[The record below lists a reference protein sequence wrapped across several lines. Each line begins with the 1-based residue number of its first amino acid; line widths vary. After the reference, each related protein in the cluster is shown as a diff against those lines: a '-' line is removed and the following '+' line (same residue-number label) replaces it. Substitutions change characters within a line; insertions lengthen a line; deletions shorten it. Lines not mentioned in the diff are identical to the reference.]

1 MRTKR
6 SMLILSVVMAF
17 AVLLFTG
24 SLIAQDE
31 KVVVIG
37 HAESTDS
44 LDPAR
49 GYTQTT
55 GIVEQAVYDTL
66 VTFPDADAS
75 SIEPRLATAWEV
87 SEDDLTWT
95 FTLREGV
102 VFSNGDPF
110 TAADV
115 VFSIQ
120 RLQNIT
126 GSPSFLASGIAS
138 VAADGDSTIV
148 ITLTA
153 PDPAFL
159 VKFANGAFSVV
170 NSKQVMAEGGTDA
183 EDAAETDG
191 AEAFL
196 NSASAGTG
204 PYMLESWESQV
215 QTVLVRN
222 PNYWGDAPYFDRVII
237 QNLAEA
243 ATQKT
248 ALESGEIDL
257 ATDLTADQITPL
269 EGNADIGIYRGP
281 TTTTHFLLMN
291 GDAEIGGPVSNPTVQ
306 LAIRYALDY
315 EGYKTLWGGGT
326 TPASWPPAGIFA
338 AYGEDKAFKRDLD
351 QAKALLAEA
360 GYPDGF
366 DIELSYPVFTY
377 QGINMETNAQKIQ
390 SDLAEVGINVTLR
403 PGELQ
408 VSLEEYRSGQQ
419 GFAYW
424 FWGPDILDPVDSL
437 SFLPGGK
444 VALERALW
452 LEEGADP
459 AIIALRDQAR
469 VESDPDARLEIFHQ
483 IQDYLQQSGPWAP
496 FLQNDTQVA
505 FRANLQGYVLH
516 PSWTLDVSLLSR
528 AE

>member
-1 MRTKR
+1 MRTKH
-6 SMLILSVVMAF
+6 SLLILSVLI
-17 AVLLFTG
+17 AVAMMLFTG

-31 KVVVIG
+31 KVVVVG

-55 GIVEQAVYDTL
+55 GIVTQATYDTL
-66 VTFPDADAS
+66 VTFPDQDAS
-75 SIEPRLATAWEV
+75 SIEPRLATSWDV
-87 SEDDLTWT
+87 SEDGLTWT
-95 FTLREGV
+95 FTLRDGV
-102 VFSNGDPF
+102 VFNNGDPL

-120 RLQNIT
+120 RLQNIK
-126 GSPSFLASGIAS
+126 GSPSFLANNIAS
-138 VAADGDSTIV
+138 VAAEGDSTVI
-148 ITLTA
+148 ITLSEVN
-153 PDPAFL
+153 PAFL
-159 VKFANGAFSVV
+159 TVLTNGSFSVV

-183 EDAAETDG
+183 ADAAEADG
-191 AEAFL
+191 AEDFL
-196 NSASAGTG
+196 NSVSAGSG
-204 PYMLESWESQV
+204 PYMLESWEPQV

-237 QNLAEA
+237 QNIAEA

-257 ATDLTADQITPL
+257 ATDLSADQIKAL
-269 EGNADIGIYRGP
+269 EGNPAIGIYRGP
-281 TTTTHFLLMN
+281 TMTTHFLLMN
-291 GDAEIGGPVSNPTVQ
+291 ENPEVGGPMSDPKVQ
-306 LAIRYALDY
+306 LAVRYALDY

-326 TPASWPPAGIFA
+326 TPASWPPTGILA
-338 AYGEDKAFKRDLD
+338 AYGEAKAFKRDID
-351 QAKALLAEA
+351 RAKALLAEA

-366 DIELSYPVFTY
+366 DIELSYPTFTY

-390 SDLAEVGINVTLR
+390 ADLAEVGINVTLR

-408 VSLEEYRSGQQ
+408 VSLEEYRSGKQ

-424 FWGPDILDPVDSL
+424 FWGPDILDPLDALAFV
-437 SFLPGGK
+437 PGGK
-444 VALERALW
+444 VAKERALW
-452 LEEGADP
+452 LEENADP
-459 AIIALRDQAR
+459 EIIALRDQAR
-469 VESDPDARLEIFHQ
+469 VESDPDARVVIFHQ

-496 FLQNDTQVA
+496 FLQNNTQVA
-505 FRANLQGYVLH
+505 YRADLQGYVLH
-516 PSWTLDVSLLSR
+516 PAWTLDVSILSR